1 MGSNSDERADSM
13 DRIISY
19 RCFVYERWIAVG
31 NWLMFVGEVNKDDR
45 MDLFFV
51 MVASISKWFIE
62 GIEGK

>member
-19 RCFVYERWIAVG
+19 RCFVYERCIAVG

-45 MDLFFV
+45 MDFV
-51 MVASISKWFIE
+51 FCN
-62 GIEGK
+62 GGKHFKVIYGGY